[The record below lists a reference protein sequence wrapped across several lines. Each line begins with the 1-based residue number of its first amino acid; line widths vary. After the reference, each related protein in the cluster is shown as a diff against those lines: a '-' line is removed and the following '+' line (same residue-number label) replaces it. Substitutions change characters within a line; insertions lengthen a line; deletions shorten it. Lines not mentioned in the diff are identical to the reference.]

1 MGAHQDRVK
10 SAGGQTRQPTIEEY
24 NDLLRETLL
33 SAGEDITQEGGLSVD
48 GQLPTFQLGCLTRS
62 KLDKFKYV
70 QGEVRAGARGCQVSG
85 IPM

>member
-24 NDLLRETLL
+24 NDLLLETLL

-48 GQLPTFQLGCLTRS
+48 GQLPAFQLVWS
-62 KLDKFKYV
+62 DKV
-70 QGEVRAGARGCQVSG
+70 QVRQV
-85 IPM
+85 